1 VNALPPPLMLAAPLT
16 HPLSDRRKGSET
28 RRERAIDALG
38 RMWNGEVG
46 SLYAIVE
53 GRRDMISRAAAVPA
67 AVTPLLLLLLLP

>member
-1 VNALPPPLMLAAPLT
+1 MNALPPPLMLAAPLT

-28 RRERAIDALG
+28 RRERAIDVLA
-38 RMWNGEVG
+38 RMWDGEVG

-53 GRRDMISRAAAVPA
+53 GRQGMIPRAAAAPA